1 MPGTLI
7 DPLSNTKLVSLTWII
22 MGFNQVKNVVNC
34 KKHLHIIKTDI
45 NDHIYKNAHSAVSQ

>member
-22 MGFNQVKNVVNC
+22 MGFNQVKNVVN
-34 KKHLHIIKTDI
+34 
-45 NDHIYKNAHSAVSQ
+45 

>member
-7 DPLSNTKLVSLTWII
+7 DPLSNTKLVCSTWII
-22 MGFNQVKNVVNC
+22 MGFNQAKNVVNC

-45 NDHIYKNAHSAVSQ
+45 DDHIYKNAHSAVSQ